1 VVKIKKLL
9 LALSIFMILAASLAS
24 AVTVTNISNSK
35 LNIRD
40 IEVTVDGSKD
50 SSVSQ
55 GDEVGPDVKPQSTI
69 KMEFKFENLFSTT
82 EDIDIQD
89 ITATV
94 IIRDIDDGE
103 DLEEEISDF
112 DLKPGREKTQRA
124 SFTAPLKIDEGL
136 YDVDVE
142 VEASDE
148 NNTDY
153 DLVWTFQLNVDK
165 EKHKVIIHKK
175 ELSSPEIQIGKSAD
189 LTLGII
195 NIGQEDE
202 DDVTLEVTSKELG
215 LNKKETFSMS
225 ADIDDEDNA
234 MTRAYTI
241 RPENVEPGI
250 YSISI
255 KASYQDG
262 DKVDTATQSITV
274 LAAPQ
279 PTPEEVV
286 VVTAPQAQEPI
297 MGEVLLPTYIPPV
310 SESETPSLG
319 FLNGNMSYIA
329 LIGLAYVIVI
339 VVGVVV
345 AVRMFRKE

>member
-1 VVKIKKLL
+1 
-9 LALSIFMILAASLAS
+9 MILAASLAS

-124 SFTAPLKIDEGL
+124 SFTAPLKID
-136 YDVDVE
+136 
-142 VEASDE
+142 
-148 NNTDY
+148 
-153 DLVWTFQLNVDK
+153 K

-215 LNKKETFSMS
+215 RS
-225 ADIDDEDNA
+225 
-234 MTRAYTI
+234 
-241 RPENVEPGI
+241 
-250 YSISI
+250 
-255 KASYQDG
+255 
-262 DKVDTATQSITV
+262 
-274 LAAPQ
+274 
-279 PTPEEVV
+279 EEH
-286 VVTAPQAQEPI
+286 T
-297 MGEVLLPTYIPPV
+297 
-310 SESETPSLG
+310 
-319 FLNGNMSYIA
+319 
-329 LIGLAYVIVI
+329 
-339 VVGVVV
+339 
-345 AVRMFRKE
+345 